1 MVARALSH
9 LRPLTM
15 LWVVLAV
22 VAALVARSAR
32 LVAVEEDAGEE
43 RTRSESPVLM
53 PDEALAA
60 FEIEP
65 GYAIALFAAEPMIE
79 DPVAMAFD
87 EDGRLWV
94 VEMRSYMPNVEGAG
108 ELVPVSRVVVLED
121 TDADGRADRSTVFLD
136 GLVLPRAI
144 LPCFGG
150 LLVIEPP
157 NLLFCRDTNGD
168 GRADEKRV
176 LLTGFDGHENPEHA
190 GNALRWG
197 VDNWIHLSQFK
208 IDVKFDGQSVQT
220 RAVPVQGQWGMT
232 LDEWGR
238 LYTTPNSE
246 SLRGDLL
253 PRHYARRDA
262 SSPNIR
268 TVYHKVGRDA
278 ATFSIRLNTGVN
290 RGYQR
295 NILRDDGRL
304 ASLTAACGPAM
315 CHSSRWDDAMRGSV
329 FVCEPAGNLVKLI
342 RRDHDAAGLPFWV
355 NAFNDREFL
364 ASRDERF
371 RPVEAQFG
379 PDGALYI
386 ADMYR
391 GVIQHRI
398 YLTEY
403 LSKEIRA
410 RNLEKP
416 LGMGRIWRITPEKSE
431 VIPTRQ
437 LSRASD
443 EELVELLNHEEQWY
457 RLTAQRLL
465 VERRATGVASAIRAL
480 GDNLSPWAR
489 LHGLW
494 TLEGIGALVR
504 EDIERALS
512 DGHPAV
518 ASAGCQLAERDL
530 DAELIDRIAALAAAG
545 PILLR
550 AQAALSLGG
559 DSDAA
564 FSTLAGLARG
574 HAEDAILRSA
584 IVSSLS
590 PHQGRALRELAIDA
604 AWPRHDSDRA
614 MLTELAD
621 AALRGSGAVDLVEL
635 VVALASDRTATAE
648 LLLARVAA
656 WQRLNDARP
665 RQLGLVREPAGWEAL
680 LASSHGRFGDH
691 AARING
697 FLAWPGRAYDAPAQL
712 TSDQEQLF
720 ARGARLYAY
729 CQGCHG
735 ADGEGMGSQYPPLAG
750 SPRVLGDAGLLT
762 RVLLHGLEGQL
773 TREGRTFNES
783 MPPAPL
789 GSDRDFAAVM
799 TYIRR
804 SWGNDAEA
812 VDARF
817 VEQVRR
823 ETRGRNRPWRADE
836 LE

>member
-1 MVARALSH
+1 MVLRAITR
-9 LRPLTM
+9 LRPLTI
-15 LWVVLAV
+15 LWVVLV
-22 VAALVARSAR
+22 VGAALVARGGR
-32 LVAVEEDAGEE
+32 LVDVEAVAEGEKQ
-43 RTRSESPVLM
+43 RAESPVLM

-65 GYAIALFAAEPMIE
+65 GYEIALFAAEPMIE

-168 GRADEKRV
+168 GKADQKRV

-208 IDVKFDGQSVQT
+208 IDLKFDGQSVLT
-220 RAVPVQGQWGMT
+220 RPVPVQGQWGMT

-278 ATFSIRLNTGVN
+278 ATFSIRPNTGVN
-290 RGYQR
+290 RGYQPR
-295 NILRDDGRL
+295 ILRDDGRL
-304 ASLTAACGPAM
+304 AWLTAACGPAM

-329 FVCEPAGNLVKLI
+329 FVCEPAGNLVKVI

-355 NAFNDREFL
+355 NAFKDREFL

-416 LGMGRIWRITPEKSE
+416 MGMGRIWRIAPEKSE

-437 LSRASD
+437 LSQASD
-443 EELVELLNHEEQWY
+443 EQLVELLAHEDQWL

-465 VERRATGVASAIRAL
+465 VERRAIGVAPAIRAL

-512 DGHPAV
+512 DAHPAV
-518 ASAGCQLAERDL
+518 ASAGCQLAEREL
-530 DAELIDRIAALAAAG
+530 DAELIEKLAELAAAG

-550 AQAALSLGG
+550 AQAALSLGA

-564 FSTLAGLARG
+564 FGALVGLARG
-574 HAEDAILRSA
+574 HAGDAILRSA
-584 IVSSLS
+584 IIASLGAN
-590 PHQGRALRELAIDA
+590 HGRALRELAVDA
-604 AWPRHDSDRA
+604 AWPGHDADRA
-614 MLTELAD
+614 MLSELAD
-621 AALRGSGAVDLVEL
+621 AALRGSGAVEVVEL
-635 VVALASDRTATAE
+635 AAMLASDRTATAE

-665 RQLGLVREPAGWEAL
+665 RRLALSHEPTGWSQMLSQRSGRLGDL
-680 LASSHGRFGDH
+680 
-691 AARING
+691 AARIDG
-697 FLAWPGRAYDAPAQL
+697 HLAWPGRIQDAPVQL

-720 ARGARLYAY
+720 ARGARLYTY

-750 SPRVLGDAGLLT
+750 SPRVLADAGLLT

-773 TREGRTFNES
+773 TREGRTYNEA

-812 VDARF
+812 VDAQL